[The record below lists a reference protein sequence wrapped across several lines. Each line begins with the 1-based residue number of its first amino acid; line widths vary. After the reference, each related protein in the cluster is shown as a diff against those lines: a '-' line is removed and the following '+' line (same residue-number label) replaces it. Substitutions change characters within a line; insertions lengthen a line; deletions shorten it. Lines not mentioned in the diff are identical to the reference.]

1 MKTPSHDTQSAFQR
15 WQRGLVQKL
24 RPKAGAPAAMTLG
37 QHHAVTERQIM
48 LEAAVTGGPDSLAQY
63 LRQQLGIEADERI
76 DAPQL
81 LRPVTSFEY
90 RHPPLDLE
98 RELAQKWAGV
108 IHPRDASRPLFW
120 TLCHIDWLE
129 QGYFASDISSVF
141 LGTLNNGTP
150 EEHPDDAT
158 RNLLRRMGGLH
169 YARGK
174 VSVRVDCPLSRAWW
188 RARIAAKAANAS
200 HGDISE
206 EQAHSVL
213 HSSNGG
219 WAALAE
225 ESVRRIPVIN
235 HPAALA
241 ALACYF
247 YSTSND
253 SQVKIGKL
261 FTGERVRRT
270 IHLVGR
276 QGRILS
282 FQHVP
287 WEQMKRLVEEAASS
301 SEK

>member
-1 MKTPSHDTQSAFQR
+1 MKSPSRDTQSAFQR
-15 WQRGLVQKL
+15 WQRGLVQKTPL
-24 RPKAGAPAAMTLG
+24 KGGAPTTMTLG
-37 QHHAVTERQIM
+37 QHHAVTERQR
-48 LEAAVTGGPDSLAQY
+48 LLDVAVSNGPDALAQY
-63 LRQQLGIEADERI
+63 LRQQLALEADDRIEA
-76 DAPQL
+76 PSL
-81 LRPVTSFEY
+81 LRPVTSAEY

-98 RELAQKWAGV
+98 RELAQEWAGV
-108 IHPRDASRPLFW
+108 IHPRNASRPLFW

-129 QGYFASDISSVF
+129 QGYFTSDISSTF

-150 EEHPDDAT
+150 EKHRDDAT

-188 RARIAAKAANAS
+188 RARIAAKAASAA
-200 HGDISE
+200 HGEITE

-241 ALACYF
+241 ALTYYF
-247 YSTSND
+247 YSASND
-253 SQVKIGKL
+253 SQVKISKL

-287 WEQMKRLVEEAASS
+287 WDQMKRIVEEAANSA
-301 SEK
+301 EK